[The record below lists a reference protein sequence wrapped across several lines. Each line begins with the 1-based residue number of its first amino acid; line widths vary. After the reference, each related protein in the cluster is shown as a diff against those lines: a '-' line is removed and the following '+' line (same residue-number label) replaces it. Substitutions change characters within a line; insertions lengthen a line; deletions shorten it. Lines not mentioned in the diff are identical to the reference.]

1 MKDVEKRFIRTFIL
15 LGRQAALLNYLSEE
29 RKPRVLSSFENCF
42 ASGLPGLRDVVAV
55 YEFAF
60 ALVDNVHRYFTIASP
75 LPKFNKKSP
84 EFRQLTK
91 KTDGIEDLRNL
102 LQHLRGDI
110 DTEFES
116 PILGGVT
123 WANGL
128 TNYMACF
135 HEIGDQ
141 RSVPGLVFDSVAGAF
156 IQQFCYVHDGKY
168 YDLMLAIEGCREYQ
182 SYVEAVAEV
191 QIDGTPYRIDGHFT
205 ALKMDIRPLI
215 KAVGAVDQSEAAE
228 KSGNQNE

>member
-1 MKDVEKRFIRTFIL
+1 MTNVEKRFIRTFIL
-15 LGRQAALLNYLSEE
+15 LGRQAALINYLAEE
-29 RKPRVLSSFENCF
+29 RKPRVFSSFEDCF
-42 ASGLPGLRDVVAV
+42 ARGLPGLSDVVAV

-60 ALVDNVHRYFTIASP
+60 ALEDNVHRYFTIASS
-75 LPKFNKKSP
+75 LPKFNQKSR

-91 KTDGIEDLRNL
+91 KTNGIEDLRNL

-156 IQQFCYVHDGKY
+156 VQEFCYVHDGKY
-168 YDLMLAIEGCREYQ
+168 YDLALAIEGCREYQ
-182 SYVEAVAEV
+182 SHVESVAEV
-191 QIDGTPYRIDGHFT
+191 KIDGKPYRVDGHFM
-205 ALKMDIRPLI
+205 ALKMEIRPSVSAI
-215 KAVGAVDQSEAAE
+215 GTSD
-228 KSGNQNE
+228 NELARK